1 MESSGHAP
9 EAIPAAPAPWTL
21 KGTVYIFM
29 IYTTSSGAATLS
41 SDPAFIYSPLE
52 ANSSFSKAQLKG
64 GLSMVQLIRYTESP
78 VGPYDELV
86 LVPGYFEYE
95 VETKDEHGKTKLE
108 KRKNLQCTKVFVRVI
123 SQSP

>member
-1 MESSGHAP
+1 
-9 EAIPAAPAPWTL
+9 
-21 KGTVYIFM
+21 M

-41 SDPAFIYSPLE
+41 SDPDFIYSSLE

-95 VETKDEHGKTKLE
+95 VETKDKNGKTKLE
-108 KRKNLQCTKVFVRVI
+108 KRKNLQCTKVFVSQNKTCWNGRKSNI
-123 SQSP
+123 SIPLIT